1 MADKLINFSDAEFKS
16 FMKDRGLSKTTEGVV
31 IEANRLLK
39 QQGFDQGVTLDVL
52 RDGTWPGFEGIRRY
66 QGIDPSDRQLG
77 DEEILSIFTNV
88 RDFGMFGTEEERSGD
103 DTRAKLYGL
112 GRSLPEGLGA
122 LGGARVGLQAA
133 APFANMIPPMGLPG
147 LAARGIIYLGGAVGG
162 SIIGAIG
169 AGEAEDAVLG
179 EQDPV
184 IPSLQPDVNFGDT
197 LAFVASALGSPW
209 TLAPKST
216 TKMGTGALEFLGNFK
231 NVASGKFAQKA
242 DDAFELTAKGSGLS
256 ANAFKKANEA
266 RQKAAS
272 GQMFG
277 GGLGVDIGLTRINP
291 AGYLFDPRKGPVTAR
306 VIGGIEGGI
315 ARSLE
320 KARLKPIPF
329 LGIEGLAGLGAAY
342 FSEKA
347 QEVAPYNET
356 IRLLGEVGGS
366 LVVPAIVE
374 VGIKASPDIVQ
385 TLKNW
390 YGKADKGLL
399 NQKFENDSVK
409 RIMMAIEKS
418 DEYVA
423 EFNEAGVEILPQEK
437 LTKFI
442 EQLNEVSVDADGNP
456 VAFTAA
462 DLAEINEM
470 PFSRTIRTIQNEL
483 EKSSTDL
490 QFATGRGR
498 EQMQAGALNAIRTLA
513 ATGDP
518 QALVIAARIQQTLFE
533 QNIIDG
539 IENGVNSLFDNAA
552 TVLGRDAAENPALIS
567 QRVNLSEKL
576 YDILDNQIQL
586 SKKRETELWKDVG
599 NYQITEFYAKNGRQI
614 KQPNILQL
622 LDKPSSRGGLKFAS
636 IGSQKRF
643 ESSLQR
649 TMDDIEEFKEY
660 FQEGKGRNPAT
671 AQRFFEMRSDVLDEA
686 AKLRT
691 QGKVKAAE
699 RLSRV
704 ADALLRDLTGQ
715 KNDASAAYNA
725 ARSYTFARNNVFTR
739 SFIND
744 LQTVDKFR
752 SKIMDPK
759 ELLDAYFKGGPN
771 STVQRYDQ
779 IQAAG
784 RFLIDEAGFSE
795 EQVNAMGATGIMQN
809 AIRDSLDQFIE
820 KKPFKDPLTGQNV
833 ERYVINEG
841 KYNTFMKKPESQQL
855 MTLLGEN
862 FTKDFASLEA
872 AQNTL
877 DGFLVDVTD
886 RLRPSQ
892 ARRMGFSEEQIAEM
906 YKQKAI
912 NMALE
917 YEDTGKLVSES
928 LKSPRP
934 TIAMNELYNIVEDT
948 NFTKSEYTKDQ
959 AMQGLKQAI
968 INHALTKS
976 GMGGTPNAKVL
987 QETLFGQL
995 EGVPPDIKFNLAD
1008 FMIRKDLMTVDEV
1021 DELEKAIK
1029 TMRGVEEA
1037 FQTGDFENVLFKQPS
1052 LAKLFYVR
1060 IFGATAGGAIQNKMK
1075 SLLGLPQMGGGLI
1088 AEQTGS
1094 EVVQR
1099 LLLKGPEA
1107 QRIKVMTELFSDP
1120 KKLASAMKTIK
1131 SKQDLDNALANLE
1144 KGFGLIASQT
1154 GRRVPYIVRTIEEED
1169 DVTLPSDQK
1178 RLDEIQRQEDEER
1191 KARARGRNKTRTVP
1205 NEVPVAPIV
1214 PIDPRIN
1221 IPPAVT
1227 PTNRPAVQPRQVA
1240 AQAPVVPNNVSRAG
1254 VQSRY
1259 AALFPNDPISS
1270 MIKNREGI
1278 GSLI

>member
-1 MADKLINFSDAEFKS
+1 MADSLINFSDAEFKS
-16 FMKDRGLSKTTEGVV
+16 FMTDRGLPKTTEGVV
-31 IEANRLLK
+31 LEADRLLK
-39 QQGFDQGVTLDVL
+39 QQGFSQGVNLDVL
-52 RDGTWPGFEGIRRY
+52 RDGTWSGFEGIKRY

-88 RDFGMFGTEEERSGD
+88 RDFGMFGTKEESSGA
-103 DTRAKLYGL
+103 DTRAKLYGA
-112 GRSLPEGLGA
+112 GRSAPEAIGS
-122 LGGARVGLQAA
+122 LGGAALGMKAV
-133 APFANMIPPMGLPG
+133 APFANMIPPLGLPG
-147 LAARGIIYLGGAVGG
+147 LAARGIVYLGGAVGG
-162 SIIGAIG
+162 SILLSTA
-169 AGEAEDAVLG
+169 AGEAEDAIIG

-197 LAFVASALGSPW
+197 AAFAATFLTSPW
-209 TLAPKST
+209 TLAPKT
-216 TKMGTGALEFLGNFK
+216 TKMGTGALEFLANFK

-242 DDAFELTAKGSGLS
+242 DNAFELTAKGSGLS
-256 ANAFKKANEA
+256 ANAFKKANDA
-266 RQKAAS
+266 REKASS
-272 GQMFG
+272 GKMFG
-277 GGLGVDIGLTRINP
+277 GALGVDLGLTRFNP

-315 ARSLE
+315 GRSLE
-320 KARLKPIPF
+320 KARLRPIPF
-329 LGIEGLAGLGAAY
+329 LTIEGAAGVGASY
-342 FSEKA
+342 GSSFA
-347 QEVAPYNET
+347 QELDPYGT
-356 IRLLGEVGGS
+356 TSRLIGEVAGS
-366 LVVPAIVE
+366 LVVPAAAE
-374 VGIKASPDIVQ
+374 LAIKTAPDVYQ
-385 TLKNW
+385 TVKNW
-390 YGKADKGLL
+390 WGKADEGLL
-399 NQKFENDSVK
+399 SAKFEKDSVK

-418 DEYVA
+418 DEYITELNA
-423 EFNEAGVEILPQEK
+423 AGQEVKPQEK

-442 EQLNEVSVDADGNP
+442 EQLNKVSVDADNNP
-456 VAFTAA
+456 VSFTAA

-483 EKSSTDL
+483 EKSSSDL

-498 EQMQAGALNAIRTLA
+498 EELQAGALNAIRTLA

-518 QALVIAARIQQTLFE
+518 QALVIAARIQQGLFE
-533 QNIIDG
+533 QNIVDG
-539 IENGVNSLFDNAA
+539 IENGVNTLYDNAA
-552 TVLGRDAAENPALIS
+552 TVLGRDAVENPALIS

-576 YDILDNQIQL
+576 YDVLDNQIQL
-586 SKKRETELWKDVG
+586 SKKRETELWKSVG
-599 NYQITEFYAKNGRQI
+599 NYQLTEFYAKNGRQI

-622 LDKPSSRGGLKFAS
+622 LDTPSVRNGLKFAS
-636 IGSQKRF
+636 KGSQKRF
-643 ESSLQR
+643 ESSLKG
-649 TMDDIEEFKEY
+649 TMDDIEELKEY
-660 FQEGKGRNPAT
+660 FQEGTGKNPAT

-686 AKLRT
+686 SKLRT
-691 QGKVKAAE
+691 QGQVKAAE

-820 KKPFKDPLTGQNV
+820 KKSVKDPLTGKNI
-833 ERYVINEG
+833 ERFIVNEQ
-841 KYNTFMKKPESQQL
+841 KYNTFMKKPESQEL
-855 MTLLGEN
+855 MTLLGEQ
-862 FTKDFASLEA
+862 FAEDFSSLEA
-872 AQNTL
+872 AQNTF

-886 RLRPSQ
+886 RLKPSQ
-892 ARRMGFSEEQIAEM
+892 ARRMGFSEEQISEM

-917 YEDTGKLVSES
+917 YEDTGRLVSES
-928 LKSPRP
+928 LKSDRP
-934 TIAMNELYNIVEDT
+934 TIALNELYNIVQDT
-948 NFTKSEYTKDQ
+948 NFTKSEFTKDQ

-995 EGVPPDIKFNLAD
+995 EGVPPNIKFNLAD
-1008 FMIRKDLMTVDEV
+1008 FMVRKDLMTVDEV
-1021 DELEKAIK
+1021 DELEAAIK
-1029 TMRGVEEA
+1029 TMKGVEEA

-1052 LAKLFYVR
+1052 LAKLFYLR
-1060 IFGATAGGAIQNKMK
+1060 IFGATAGSAIQNKMK
-1075 SLLGLPQMGGGLI
+1075 SVLGLPQMGGGLI

-1094 EVVQR
+1094 ELVQR
-1099 LLLKGPEA
+1099 LLLKGPES
-1107 QRIKVMTELFSDP
+1107 QRIKIMTKLFSNP
-1120 KKLASAMKTIK
+1120 NSLAKAMQTINNK
-1131 SKQDLDNALANLE
+1131 NDLDNVISNLE
-1144 KGFGLIASQT
+1144 KGFGIVASQT
-1154 GRRVPYIVRTIEEED
+1154 GRRVPYGIRALGEE
-1169 DVTLPSDQK
+1169 DVTLPSDQEA
-1178 RLDEIQRQEDEER
+1178 LDEIQRQEDEER
-1191 KARARGRNKTRTVP
+1191 KARARGRNKARTGP
-1205 NEVPVAPIV
+1205 PEIPVSPSV

-1221 IPPAVT
+1221 IPPTVT
-1227 PTNRPAVQPRQVA
+1227 PTNRQAVDPRRAAAPAPI
-1240 AQAPVVPNNVSRAG
+1240 VPNNVSQPAT
-1254 VQSRY
+1254 QSRY

-1270 MIKNREGI
+1270 MIRNREGI

>member
-16 FMKDRGLSKTTEGVV
+16 FMTDRGLSKTTEGVV
-31 IEANRLLK
+31 IEADRLLK

-66 QGIDPSDRQLG
+66 QGIDPKDRQLG

-88 RDFGMFGTEEERSGD
+88 RDFGMFGPQEERSGAEG
-103 DTRAKLYGL
+103 RAKLYGA
-112 GRSLPEGLGA
+112 GRSAPEAIGA
-122 LGGARVGLQAA
+122 LGGAALGIKAVS
-133 APFANMIPPMGLPG
+133 PFAQMIPPMGLPG
-147 LAARGIIYLGGAVGG
+147 LAARGIVYLGGAVGG
-162 SIIGAIG
+162 SILAATA
-169 AGEAEDAVLG
+169 AGEAEDAILG

-184 IPSLQPDVNFGDT
+184 IPSLQPDVNFGET
-197 LAFVASALGSPW
+197 GMFAATFLTSPW
-209 TLAPKST
+209 SLAPKSIS
-216 TKMGTGALEFLGNFK
+216 KGGTGALGFLENFR
-231 NVASGKFAQKA
+231 NVASGKFAEKA

-266 RQKAAS
+266 RDKAS
-272 GQMFG
+272 RGPMFG
-277 GGLGVDIGLTRINP
+277 SGLGIDLGFTRFNP
-291 AGYLFDPRKGPVTAR
+291 AGFFIDPRKGPVTAR

-315 ARSLE
+315 QRSLE
-320 KARLKPIPF
+320 KARLQPKRF
-329 LGIEGLAGLGAAY
+329 LTIEGAAGLGAAY
-342 FSEKA
+342 GAGLA
-347 QEVAPYNET
+347 QELDPYSET
-356 IRLLGEVGGS
+356 SRLIGEVGGS
-366 LVVPAIVE
+366 LLVPAVVE
-374 VGIKASPDIVQ
+374 VGVKAAPDVYQ
-385 TLKNW
+385 TVKNW
-390 YGKADKGLL
+390 WGKADKGLL
-399 NQKFENDSVK
+399 SEKFEKDSVR

-418 DEYVA
+418 DEYITELNA
-423 EFNEAGVEILPQEK
+423 AGQEVKPQEK
-437 LTKFI
+437 LAKFI

-462 DLAEINEM
+462 DLAELNQL

-498 EQMQAGALNAIRTLA
+498 EELQAGALNAIRTLA

-518 QALVIAARIQQTLFE
+518 QAIVIAARIQQGLFE
-533 QNIIDG
+533 QNIIDN

-552 TVLGRDAAENPALIS
+552 TVLGRDAAENPDLVS

-599 NYQITEFYAKNGRQI
+599 NYQLTEFYAKNGRQI

-636 IGSQKRF
+636 QGSQKRF
-643 ESSLQR
+643 NKTLQG
-649 TMDDIEEFKEY
+649 TMDDIEELREY
-660 FQEGKGRNPAT
+660 FQEGVGKNPAT

-686 AKLRT
+686 SRLRANG
-691 QGKVKAAE
+691 QVKAAE
-699 RLSRV
+699 RLSKV

-759 ELLDAYFKGGPN
+759 ELLDAFFKGGPN

-795 EQVNAMGATGIMQN
+795 EQVNAMGSTGIMQN

-820 KKPFKDPLTGQNV
+820 KKPFKDPLTGKNV
-833 ERYVINEG
+833 ERYVINET

-855 MTLLGEN
+855 MTLLGEDFAN
-862 FTKDFASLEA
+862 DFASLEA

-892 ARRMGFSEEQIAEM
+892 ARQRGFSEEQIAQM

-995 EGVPPDIKFNLAD
+995 EGVPPNIKFNLAD

-1021 DELEKAIK
+1021 EELEKAIK

-1154 GRRVPYIVRTIEEED
+1154 GRRVPYIVRTIEEEE

-1191 KARARGRNKTRTVP
+1191 RARARGRNKTRTVP
-1205 NEVPVAPIV
+1205 DEVPVAPIV

-1221 IPPAVT
+1221 IPQTVP

-1240 AQAPVVPNNVSRAG
+1240 APAPVVPNNVSRAG